1 MINKEEKMGKFWQDV
16 KDSVKKGVTTAAD
29 KTEEYGKIGK
39 VKLDIMNLN
48 KQLDKNFKDLGEKT
62 YETLKAK
69 SKANLA
75 DDSAAKDMV
84 AKIDEVKK
92 NLADKEAE
100 IEKIKAEAEKK
111 EPKTKADST
120 EKKTE

>member
-1 MINKEEKMGKFWQDV
+1 MGTFWQDV
-16 KDSVKKGVTTAAD
+16 KSSVKKGVSTAAD

-48 KQLDKNFKDLGEKT
+48 KQLDKTFKDLGEKA

-75 DDSAAKDMV
+75 DDSAVKDMV
-84 AKIDEVKK
+84 AKIDELKK
-92 NLADKEAE
+92 NVIDKEAE
-100 IEKIKAEAEKK
+100 IEKIKAEADTKK
-111 EPKTKADST
+111 ETKGKADT
-120 EKKTE
+120 AAKKTE